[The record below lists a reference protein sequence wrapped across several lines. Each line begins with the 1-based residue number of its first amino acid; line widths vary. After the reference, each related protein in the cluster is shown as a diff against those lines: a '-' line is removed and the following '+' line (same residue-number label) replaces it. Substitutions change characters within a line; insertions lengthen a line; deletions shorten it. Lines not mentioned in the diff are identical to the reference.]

1 VRLCSAGYLAC
12 LGVKFLRSTSSIT
25 EIAPA
30 MPRDNQTIYRQGVI
44 TYLFNPKAA
53 LFKLSFVPQFVSPA
67 TGTVWSQMLILGAI
81 IVVIMMAVEL
91 PIIFASGRFAGWL
104 TRKSGASRWLD
115 RAIGVML
122 LGLAAFIAAER
133 KPI

>member
-1 VRLCSAGYLAC
+1 
-12 LGVKFLRSTSSIT
+12 
-25 EIAPA
+25 
-30 MPRDNQTIYRQGVI
+30 VI
-44 TYLFNPKAA
+44 TNLFNPKAA
-53 LFKLSFVPQFVSPA
+53 LFKLSLVPQFVSPA
-67 TGTVWSQMLILGAI
+67 TGPVWSQMLILGAI

-104 TRKSGASRWLD
+104 ARKSGASRWLD